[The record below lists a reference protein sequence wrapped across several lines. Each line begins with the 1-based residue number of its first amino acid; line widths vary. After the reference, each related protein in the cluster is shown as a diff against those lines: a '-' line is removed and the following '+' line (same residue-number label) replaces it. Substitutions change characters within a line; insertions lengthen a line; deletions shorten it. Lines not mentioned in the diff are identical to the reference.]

1 MRSSVRFPA
10 LAVTALALAGLA
22 CSGLAPTAAPQP
34 TAVPV
39 VITQLVPA
47 PQLGTDGSAAPQTNL
62 TITSSEEDALID
74 LYARV
79 NPAVV
84 SFLVETADGGGQGSG
99 FLYDLDGHIVTNQHV
114 VDGATSIEVDFPSGL
129 KTRGR
134 VLGTDPDSDLAVV
147 KVDEIPP
154 DVTPLVLA
162 DSDQGR
168 VGQRAIA
175 IGNPFGEAGT
185 MTLGIIS
192 GTGRTL
198 SSNRTAPGGGGRFT
212 APDVLQTDAPINPG
226 NSGGP
231 LLNLSGEVIGINRA
245 IATETGIG
253 AGVGYAVAAN
263 TVRQVVPYLISE
275 GQFIYPYLGIS
286 SLPALSSSLQEQ
298 LDLPQASGTYVT
310 TVTAGGPADQ
320 AGLQPDSASDSFSG
334 FNGDGDLIVAVD
346 GREVRVLGD
355 LMSYLINNKRPGD
368 AVTLTVIRGGER
380 QDVQVILGERP

>member
-162 DSDQGR
+162 DSDQVR

-286 SLPALSSSLQEQ
+286 SLPELSLSLQEQ